1 MTNVVE
7 LRGVSQDFGAGP
19 VVADLDLAV
28 GAGELL
34 ALLGPSGCGKS
45 TTLRM
50 IAGYLRPTEGRVFI
64 RGRDATTV
72 APRRRNIGMVFQ
84 SYALFPH
91 LSVAENVAFG
101 LRMRKIGKPE
111 RTRRVG
117 EALELVRLGE
127 LGDRRPGQLSGGQ
140 QQRVALARAVV
151 IEPDVLLLD
160 EPLSNLDARLR
171 VQLRGELARVQRET
185 GLTAVLVT
193 HDQEEA
199 LAVSDRIVV
208 LHEGRIAQQGTPA
221 ELFEHPRSRFV
232 AQFLGYENVLELPGR
247 GPVAIRPEHVRVE
260 PADGAAAPVLGPVSF
275 DGFVRELTYRGT
287 HTTATVTVA
296 LPGGPVSLQ
305 GVMSGVSGVSGA
317 DGAAGPTLGP
327 GHAARVV
334 LSEPAIVSLLD
345 EPRRPVLEE
354 NPV

>member
-1 MTNVVE
+1 MTDVVE

-28 GAGELL
+28 GAGEMLS
-34 ALLGPSGCGKS
+34 LLGPSGCGKS

-117 EALELVRLGE
+117 EALELVGLGE
-127 LGDRRPGQLSGGQ
+127 LADRRPGQLSGGQ

-208 LHEGRIAQQGTPA
+208 LHEGRIAQQGRPA

-260 PADGAAAPVLGPVSF
+260 PAAGAPAPAPVSF
-275 DGFVRELTYRGT
+275 DGIVRELTYRGT
-287 HTTATVTVA
+287 HTTATVTVT
-296 LPGGPVSLQ
+296 LPGGPVALQ
-305 GVMSGVSGVSGA
+305 GIVSGA
-317 DGAAGPTLGP
+317 SGTGAAALSP

>member
-1 MTNVVE
+1 MTDVVE

-19 VVADLDLAV
+19 VVADLDLTV
-28 GAGELL
+28 GAGEMLS
-34 ALLGPSGCGKS
+34 LLGPSGCGKS

-64 RGRDATTV
+64 RGRDATAV

-101 LRMRKIGKPE
+101 LRMRKIGKLE

-117 EALELVRLGE
+117 EALELVGLGE
-127 LGDRRPGQLSGGQ
+127 LADRRPGQLSGGQ

-208 LHEGRIAQQGTPA
+208 LHEGRIAQQGRPA

-247 GPVAIRPEHVRVE
+247 GAVAIRPEHVRVE
-260 PADGAAAPVLGPVSF
+260 PAAGAPAPAPVSF
-275 DGFVRELTYRGT
+275 DGVVRELTYRGT

-296 LPGGPVSLQ
+296 LPGGPVALQ
-305 GVMSGVSGVSGA
+305 GIVSGA
-317 DGAAGPTLGP
+317 AGAAGAALSS
-327 GHAARVV
+327 GHAVRVV
-334 LSEPAIVSLLD
+334 LSEPAIVDLLD

>member
-1 MTNVVE
+1 MTDVVE

-28 GAGELL
+28 GAGEMLS
-34 ALLGPSGCGKS
+34 LLGPSGCGKS

-64 RGRDATTV
+64 GGRDATTV

-117 EALELVRLGE
+117 EALELVGLGE

-260 PADGAAAPVLGPVSF
+260 SADGAAAPGPVCF
-275 DGFVRELTYRGT
+275 DGVVRELTYRGT
-287 HTTATVTVA
+287 HTTATVTVP
-296 LPGGPVSLQ
+296 LPGGPVALQ
-305 GVMSGVSGVSGA
+305 GVVSVPT
-317 DGAAGPTLGP
+317 GPVLAP

-334 LSEPAIVSLLD
+334 LSEPAIVALLD

>member
-1 MTNVVE
+1 MTDVVE

-19 VVADLDLAV
+19 VVSDLDLAV

-64 RGRDATTV
+64 GGRDATTV

-117 EALELVRLGE
+117 EALELVGLGE
-127 LGDRRPGQLSGGQ
+127 LADRGPGQLSGGQ

-199 LAVSDRIVV
+199 LAVADRIVV
-208 LHEGRIAQQGTPA
+208 LHEGRIAQQGRPA

-260 PADGAAAPVLGPVSF
+260 PVDGAPAPGPVSF
-275 DGFVRELTYRGT
+275 DGVVRELTYRGT
-287 HTTATVTVA
+287 HTTATVSVA
-296 LPGGPVSLQ
+296 LPGGPASLQ
-305 GVMSGVSGVSGA
+305 GVVSGV
-317 DGAAGPTLGP
+317 AGPALAHGR
-327 GHAARVV
+327 AARVV
-334 LSEPAIVSLLD
+334 LSEPAIVDLLD
-345 EPRRPVLEE
+345 EQPRPVLEE